1 MALGT
6 VAVRAGGKKP
16 KSERLQLATR
26 CVSAAVAAAA
36 AAAVRQWRT
45 FSIVSPPTAPPPPPT
60 SQHYPPPQR
69 LRPMRR
75 CRLLARAGGR
85 DRDFSTD
92 VTTPP
97 SSR

>member
-45 FSIVSPPTAPPPPPT
+45 FSIVSPPTAPPPPRQPVST
-60 SQHYPPPQR
+60 T
-69 LRPMRR
+69 RR
-75 CRLLARAGGR
+75 HSDCDLCGVVACWRGQAGG
-85 DRDFSTD
+85 T
-92 VTTPP
+92 VI
-97 SSR
+97 SRPT